1 MKSCH
6 NVLNDTLWYQNYIT
20 LPEDWDTGLP
30 EDHFLLRETLR
41 VHEKSQVPHV
51 ENCYALLRN
60 QDGIIARASFQIIS
74 VQTDHVSRESL
85 SAWQFAA
92 WRTYIKLVK
101 PKLLVGGQ
109 LFRHDVITA
118 WFGDCMNAWDAFTWY
133 RKTLKAA
140 AKTCNVQ
147 AFLTKEPPPDLVPL
161 FMHNAPDY
169 LLLRNDSIMQMM
181 LPEQWTSI
189 SDYEKS
195 LKHKYA
201 QRFRKVRQSWQQL
214 EIRELDAVTL
224 RKSSSELYRL
234 YLQVST
240 NQSVRMGILSEAFI
254 PDLKDYYGDRLRVW
268 GMYEA
273 GKIVAFASAWVHDDC
288 FDMFYIGFDYG
299 RNTELQL
306 YFNILFFSIEQA
318 ILFRKS
324 KLVLGRTALEAK
336 ARVGCR
342 PVYLN
347 TFLHIPNPVMNRVV
361 SYLQQ
366 RLSEPGNEW
375 EQRHPFKPATGL

>member
-6 NVLNDTLWYQNYIT
+6 NVPNDTLWYRSSRA

-30 EDHFLLRETLR
+30 DDHFLLRETLR
-41 VHEKSQVPHV
+41 VHEESRAPHV
-51 ENCYALLRN
+51 DNCYAVLRN
-60 QDGIIARASFQIIS
+60 QDGIIARAAFQIIS
-74 VQTDHVSRESL
+74 VQADHVNRESL
-85 SAWQFAA
+85 SGWQFAL
-92 WRTYIKLVK
+92 WKSYVNLVK

-118 WFGDCMNAWDAFTWY
+118 WFGECMNPWDAFTWY

-147 AFLTKEPPPDLVPL
+147 AFLIKEPPPALVPL

-181 LPEQWTSI
+181 IPEQWTSI
-189 SDYEKS
+189 NDYEKS

-201 QRFRKVRQSWQQL
+201 QRFRKVRQSWQEL
-214 EIRELDAVTL
+214 DIRELNAAEV
-224 RKSSSELYRL
+224 RKSAVEIDSLYG
-234 YLQVST
+234 QVSAK
-240 NQSVRMGILSEAFI
+240 QSVRLGILSDSFI
-254 PDLKDYYGDRLRVW
+254 PDLKDHYGDRLRVW
-268 GMYEA
+268 GIYES
-273 GKIVAFASAWVHDDC
+273 GKMVAFASAWVHDDC
-288 FDMFYIGFDYG
+288 FDMFYIGFDYD
-299 RNTELQL
+299 RNAELQL

-318 ILFRKS
+318 ILSRKS

-347 TFLHIPNPVMNRVV
+347 TFLHIPNPIMNRVV
-361 SYLQQ
+361 TFLQQ

-375 EQRHPFKPATGL
+375 EKRHPFKPAAGL